1 MNHPLLSMNDWAAV
15 MLCQQRLSRP
25 AGLMSQVY
33 QMCSCA
39 TQKTLCDTEKRKKKN
54 KKEPVSW
61 SVSWPELVEKPPKV
75 QFGTERGGSGASQLF
90 PITCACYVLSHV
102 PGEGWG
108 GCTPGPPVAS
118 PRYYF

>member
-1 MNHPLLSMNDWAAV
+1 MLLTADDSDTVFLAPTDLPPASGLRQLDGAIFGGCGGVKRSRQLVPPAVEMNHRLLSMNDWAPV

-39 TQKTLCDTEKRKKKN
+39 TQKTLCDTEKTKN

-61 SVSWPELVEKPPKV
+61 SKARA
-75 QFGTERGGSGASQLF
+75 G
-90 PITCACYVLSHV
+90 
-102 PGEGWG
+102 
-108 GCTPGPPVAS
+108 
-118 PRYYF
+118 